1 METAGHM
8 TLTVRRNHISK
19 IIENGWYQVTDIAIR
34 NYYGK

>member
-8 TLTVRRNHISK
+8 TLTVQGNHISK